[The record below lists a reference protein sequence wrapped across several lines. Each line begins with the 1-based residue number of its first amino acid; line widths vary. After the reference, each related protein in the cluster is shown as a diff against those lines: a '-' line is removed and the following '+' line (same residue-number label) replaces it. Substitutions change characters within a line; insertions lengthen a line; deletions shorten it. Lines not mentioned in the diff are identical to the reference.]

1 MALSRDPPYRRGRAH
16 GLAQAM
22 LVAIPIGAAVWL
34 ALVLPQQAGPITQSQ
49 IMLLAFAA
57 VAELLLLQYVLRASR
72 TVETGFAELTGRGVA
87 VVFERRRKNPI
98 LRHTA
103 MLLALTLAYLQY
115 YFVGVYLQI
124 ESMNS
129 VVVFLPVAGAG

>member
-16 GLAQAM
+16 GLAQVM
-22 LVAIPIGAAVWL
+22 LIAIPIGAAVWL
-34 ALVLPQQAGPITQSQ
+34 ALVLPRQAGPITQSQ
-49 IMLLAFAA
+49 IMLLAFAT
-57 VAELLLLQYVLRASR
+57 VAELVLLQYVLRASR

-87 VVFERRRKNPI
+87 VVFERRRNPI
-98 LRHTA
+98 VRHAA

-115 YFVGVYLQI
+115 YFVDVYLQI

-129 VVVFLPVAGAG
+129 VVVFLPIAGAG